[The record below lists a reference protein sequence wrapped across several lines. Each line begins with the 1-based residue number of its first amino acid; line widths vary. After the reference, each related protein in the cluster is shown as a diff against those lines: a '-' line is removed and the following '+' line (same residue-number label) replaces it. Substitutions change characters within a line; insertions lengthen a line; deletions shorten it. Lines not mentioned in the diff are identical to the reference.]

1 MHQVTGQPRPRATAA
16 GQSRMALSS
25 LLSTDPG
32 TAPGTSRITQT
43 AEAGAA
49 IGGQS
54 PTNQLQPGQDDDHAL
69 VGVAVQLGRLP
80 AGQAQAVVPPEMR
93 PPRPLALTANP
104 HTVRA
109 KGPVGRPNRRA
120 VRDGHIRMGR
130 TADAGGGH
138 IKGGS
143 RVELLHRNTGPVGP
157 GVVAPLAGS
166 PQNGARAVPAAGGH
180 RPTISFGSGG
190 TSDWPT
196 RSSDPRSKIDRRS
209 PCRSRPEASA
219 RRFHAWAAIRGR

>member
-1 MHQVTGQPRPRATAA
+1 MAPAPLPGTDSGTAA
-16 GQSRMALSS
+16 
-25 LLSTDPG
+25 
-32 TAPGTSRITQT
+32 GTSRIAHI

-49 IGGQS
+49 IGGQG
-54 PTNQLQPGQDDDHAL
+54 PANQLQPGQDDDHPL

-180 RPTISFGSGG
+180 RPTISSGSEATGE
-190 TSDWPT
+190 TLPT
-196 RSSDPRSKIDRRS
+196 RSSEPPSKTGRCA
-209 PCRSRPEASA
+209 PCRSRPDGSA
-219 RRFHAWAAIRGR
+219 RRFQAWAAIRGR